1 MPSSHETDET
11 LIQGHEYDGIQEY
24 DNPTPLWWHLIWLGT
39 MVFSVIYF
47 FLSLESPWFV
57 HQKDRLERAQ
67 LAEIERLFGA
77 LGDLQADEATLVS
90 LMDDQQW
97 MEYGSAVFS
106 MHCTSCHA
114 QDGGGGIG
122 PNLTDDYYLNVT
134 TIEDIHAVIAD
145 GANNG
150 AMPAWGNRLHP
161 KEVVLLSSYVA
172 SLRGNNSPR
181 KGPEGEIIAEWPAPG
196 EGG

>member
-1 MPSSHETDET
+1 MPENTTETT

-57 HQKDRLERAQ
+57 HQTERLERAQ
-67 LAEIERLFGA
+67 IAEIERLFSA
-77 LGDLQADEATLVS
+77 LGDLQPDEATLVS
-90 LMDDQQW
+90 LMGDDQW
-97 MEYGSAVFS
+97 MSYGSSVFNL
-106 MHCTSCHA
+106 HCTSCHGK
-114 QDGGGGIG
+114 DGGGGIG
-122 PNLTDDYYLNVT
+122 PNLTDDHYLNVSR
-134 TIEDIHAVIAD
+134 IEDVHTVISD

-150 AMPAWGNRLHP
+150 AMPAWSNRLHP
-161 KEVVLLSSYVA
+161 KEIVLLSSYVA
-172 SLRGNNSPR
+172 SLRGQDSR
-181 KGPEGEIIAEWPAPG
+181 AKGPEGEVIAPWPAG